1 MKRLMVYL
9 TRVLVRLSA
18 DLNRICWVLAGFF
31 IVAMLASVGLQV
43 VARYIFFSPPS
54 WTEELARYCMVWAG
68 LLGATVAFHRQE
80 DPVLAAEPQPRAK
93 WLAVM
98 LALVRASAVMIFLLP
113 VLYWS
118 PVIVGHHM
126 ERLTESMKITSGYV
140 MLVVPIFS
148 TVILIHLLARL
159 MGAVIKD
166 QRGLEESEK

>member
-1 MKRLMVYL
+1 MKRFVIYSTRLLM
-9 TRVLVRLSA
+9 RVSA
-18 DLNRICWVLAGFF
+18 DLNRICWVLASIF
-31 IVAMLASVGLQV
+31 IIAMLASVGLQV
-43 VARYIFFSPPS
+43 IARYIFFSPPS

-80 DPVLAAEPQPRAK
+80 DPVITAVPQPRAK

-98 LALVRASAVMIFLLP
+98 LALVRASAVIIFLLP

-148 TVILIHLLARL
+148 AVILIHLLARL

-166 QRGLEESEK
+166 DSNPGESD